1 MPIIYNVHIKTAMV
15 IAENNVEAG
24 IKTIS
29 LIVLRMK
36 LVCHDIAGTINEN
49 SNLLDCGTC

>member
-1 MPIIYNVHIKTAMV
+1 MV